1 MPCVRPFAPAAIFLE
16 VSTLRAQTHLTRG
29 VSCACR
35 RARYTC
41 SPRFGPTA
49 ERSRADLTRTRMAIA
64 REFVF
69 RNRFKA
75 VAGALRSARG
85 PLLDVGARD
94 RGLATHL
101 DARHLSY
108 FSADVGEGHDL
119 QIDLE
124 RPLDV
129 PDARFDHVVALDV
142 LEHVE
147 NIHGAFHE
155 LARIARVGVVIA
167 LPNMATLSRRLRFAL
182 TGGLGT
188 DKYDLL
194 TDHHG
199 DRHRWLTTHRQ
210 GNAFIQANAQN
221 AGVRGEEIIQEI
233 DEHAARRR
241 VRYLLSKLPLH
252 SV

>member
-1 MPCVRPFAPAAIFLE
+1 
-16 VSTLRAQTHLTRG
+16 
-29 VSCACR
+29 
-35 RARYTC
+35 
-41 SPRFGPTA
+41 
-49 ERSRADLTRTRMAIA
+49 MAIA

-69 RNRFKA
+69 RNKFKA

-85 PLLDVGARD
+85 TLLDVGARD

-182 TGGLGT
+182 TGRLGT

-194 TDHHG
+194 TDHQG

-210 GNAFIQANAQN
+210 VDAFIQANAQK
-221 AGVRGEEIIQEI
+221 AGLRVEKIIEEM
-233 DEHAARRR
+233 DGHAAGRLVGYGLTR
-241 VRYLLSKLPLH
+241 LH
-252 SV
+252 LIPAGWVSGRSIFFMTHVGRETRG